1 MAVLL
6 VLLFHAGVPGIAGGY
21 IGVDVFFVLSGFLIT
36 GLLVRELERTG
47 TVSLAG
53 FYARRARRLLPAA
66 ALCLIVTVAVSALVL
81 PPLRVPDVSADGVA
95 AALYV
100 SNLRFAFEAT
110 DYLRAEVA
118 PSPLLHYWSLGV
130 EEQFYLV
137 WPALLLLVARGGGA
151 VARRVGI
158 AAAVVGVISLVLSLW
173 LTTANAPWA
182 FYSLPTRAWE
192 LGIGAFLAVGAAR
205 LARVPRRASNAALWA
220 GLGLIV
226 LSAVAIGTSTPFPGV
241 AALLPT
247 LGAGLVILAG
257 SSAHA
262 RVKRSPLD
270 RRPLR
275 FLGRI
280 SYSLYLWHWPLLVL
294 PAAALGMAL
303 PLPVTLGLAAL
314 AIPIAAASQRWVEE
328 PIRLGRFV
336 GLVPRRSLAA
346 AGALTLVLVLTSTTF
361 GGLAEGRLVA
371 ATSTGVQASSDVD
384 ALIEAQLEP
393 APPAPPLRADVPAPR
408 PSANATPS
416 PERFAG
422 PVPANL
428 APALVDAKQDR
439 PVIYDDGCH
448 VDPSARTPGECV
460 FGDPDAATTVVLMG
474 DSHAAQWFPAFD
486 ALGRERHWRLVSLTK
501 SGCPPA
507 EVTIWVGTFERAYTE
522 CDAWRDAVF
531 DRIADL
537 QPDLVVVS
545 MTYGQTPIVD
555 GVTLDGEPAREVM
568 ITAYRRTL
576 DRLDSIAGR
585 VALLADTP
593 RAPDDPPICLSSHLD
608 DALSC
613 ATARHDAIEG
623 DWLEEQQGVAAAVGA
638 AFVDPTPWVCPVDP
652 CPAVIGRYLVYRDTH
667 HLTTTYATALRNR
680 LAAALPEPAARQR
693 LTGE

>member
-47 TVSLAG
+47 TVSLTG

-66 ALCLIVTVAVSALVL
+66 AVCLFVTVAVSAVVL

-100 SNLRFAFEAT
+100 SNVRFAFEAT
-110 DYLRAEVA
+110 DYLRGELA
-118 PSPLLHYWSLGV
+118 PSPMLHYWSLGV

-137 WPALLLLVARGGGA
+137 WPALLLLVTRGGGA
-151 VARRVGI
+151 VARRVGV
-158 AAAVVGVISLVLSLW
+158 AAAVVGAISLVLSLW

-192 LGIGAFLAVGAAR
+192 LGIGALLAVGAAH
-205 LARVPRRASNAALWA
+205 LARVPARTSTIALWA

-247 LGAGLVILAG
+247 IGAGLVILAG
-257 SSAHA
+257 SSANA
-262 RVKRSPLD
+262 TARSPLD
-270 RRPLR
+270 QPPLR

-303 PLPVTLGLAAL
+303 PLPVTLALAAL

-328 PIRLGRFV
+328 PIRHGRVV

-346 AGALTLVLVLTSTTF
+346 AGALTLVLVMTSTTF
-361 GGLAEGRLVA
+361 GSAAEDRLAAA
-371 ATSTGVQASSDVD
+371 ATNGVVASSEVD
-384 ALIEAQLEP
+384 DLIEAPL
-393 APPAPPLRADVPAPR
+393 APPAAPTKVDVPTPR
-408 PSANATPS
+408 ATPQAT
-416 PERFAG
+416 PTPDRFAG

-428 APALVDAKQDR
+428 APALVDAKADR
-439 PVIYDDGCH
+439 PAIYDDGCH
-448 VDPSARTPGECV
+448 VDPSARTSGECV
-460 FGDPDAATTVVLMG
+460 FGDPDATATVVLMG

-531 DRIADL
+531 ARIADL

-555 GVTLDGEPAREVM
+555 GETLDGQPAREVM
-568 ITAYRRTL
+568 IAAYERTL
-576 DRLDSIAGR
+576 DHLDSIAGR

-613 ATARHDAIEG
+613 ATARQDAVEG
-623 DWLEEQQGVAAAVGA
+623 EWLEEQQGVAEAVGA
-638 AFVDPTPWVCPVDP
+638 AFVDPTPWLCPIDP

-667 HLTTTYATALRNR
+667 HITTTYAVAVRNR
-680 LAAALPEPAARQR
+680 LAAALPVPAAPER
-693 LTGE
+693 LGGE

>member
-1 MAVLL
+1 MSSSEPAP
-6 VLLFHAGVPGIAGGY
+6 FR
-21 IGVDVFFVLSGFLIT
+21 ST
-36 GLLVRELERTG
+36 
-47 TVSLAG
+47 G

-66 ALCLIVTVAVSALVL
+66 ALCLFVTVAVSALVL

-130 EEQFYLV
+130 EEQFYLL
-137 WPALLLLVARGGGA
+137 WPALLLLVTRGGGA
-151 VARRVGI
+151 VVRRVGI
-158 AAAVVGVISLVLSLW
+158 AAAVVGVVSLVLSLW

-192 LGIGAFLAVGAAR
+192 LGIGALLAVGAAR
-205 LARVPRRASNAALWA
+205 LARIPPRASRIALWA

-226 LSAVAIGTSTPFPGV
+226 LSGVAIGTSTPFPGV

-247 LGAGLVILAG
+247 IGAGLVILAG
-257 SSAHA
+257 SGAHLGTT
-262 RVKRSPLD
+262 RSPLD

-303 PLPVTLGLAAL
+303 PLPATLALAAL

-328 PIRLGRFV
+328 PIRHGRVV

-346 AGALTLVLVLTSTTF
+346 AGALTLVLVVTSTSF
-361 GGLAEGRLVA
+361 GGAAEEQPRRRCVDRDRRVVRGRRLHRSPAGPARRADLGRHADTTPDGAGHAEPGALRWPRAGQPRAVAGRREAGPAADLRRRLPRRSLRSDAGRVRLRGPRRVHDRRAHGRLPCRAMVP
-371 ATSTGVQASSDVD
+371 GV
-384 ALIEAQLEP
+384 
-393 APPAPPLRADVPAPR
+393 RR
-408 PSANATPS
+408 
-416 PERFAG
+416 
-422 PVPANL
+422 
-428 APALVDAKQDR
+428 
-439 PVIYDDGCH
+439 
-448 VDPSARTPGECV
+448 
-460 FGDPDAATTVVLMG
+460 
-474 DSHAAQWFPAFD
+474 
-486 ALGRERHWRLVSLTK
+486 LGRERHWRLVSLTK

-522 CDAWRDAVF
+522 CDEWREAVF
-531 DRIADL
+531 ARIADL

-555 GVTLDGEPAREVM
+555 GKTLDGEPAREVM
-568 ITAYRRTL
+568 IAAYKRTL

-613 ATARHDAIEG
+613 ATARQDAVEG
-623 DWLEEQQGVAAAVGA
+623 DWLEEQQGVAEAEGA

-667 HLTTTYATALRNR
+667 HLTTTYAMALRNR
-680 LAAALPEPAARQR
+680 LAAALPVPAAQHRFD
-693 LTGE
+693 GG